1 MRKSARSFGADL
13 RAGLSRGETTAMTG
27 LLEKARRAVPTRD
40 CTGPATRIAGDVR
53 SGQAREAARA
63 LFLAVE
69 LRRCASAKFG
79 AVMAAAMDGMP
90 LRIYCGTATY
100 L

>member
-27 LLEKARRAVPTRD
+27 LLEKARRAVPTRA
-40 CTGPATRIAGDVR
+40 CTGPATRIASDVR
-53 SGQAREAARA
+53 SGQAREAGRA

-69 LRRCASAKFG
+69 LRRCARAREFG
-79 AVMAAAMDGMP
+79 AVMAAAME
-90 LRIYCGTATY
+90 A
-100 L
+100 